1 MTMRAARRLS
11 LKLPVSLFLFSL
23 ALLPRAMH
31 AQDFDAGARALAEKI
46 AARAGPRGTVSLEV
60 RNLSSLSVAQ
70 TAAVKATLE
79 AGLREHG
86 ATLVAAPPADSEVR
100 VTLAEN
106 VQGYLWVAE
115 VRRGPATQVAMIL
128 VPRSASEATAS
139 AAPGIVLHK
148 QLVLVQA
155 TPVQDVKILDA
166 PWGGSQWMAVL
177 QPDKFSLYEKKGADW
192 GFMQDYPLA
201 AAKPWPRD
209 LRGRVFVHI
218 EGGDVRDETLLWV
231 TLADSAW
238 VLLAA
243 RTSHTLLLEPEKEQE
258 PCYWILDA
266 EDAAE
271 INASRN
277 FFTGR
282 ICGENG
288 ERMNVLPFFSFGLTW
303 KESSPAAEQQT
314 EVFANLDGRAR
325 LFQRIDEEPFAI
337 VDGLGSELATV
348 QTKCG
353 GGWQVLTTR
362 PGDWT
367 EADAIQA
374 YEIRDHQL
382 VPVGAAV
389 DVPGPVMSLD
399 DSGIAVVRNL
409 KTGKYEAYN
418 ITITCGH

>member
-11 LKLPVSLFLFSL
+11 LKLPTSLFLFSL

-31 AQDFDAGARALAEKI
+31 AQDFDVGARALTEKI
-46 AARAGPRGTVSLEV
+46 AARAGPRGTLSLEV

-70 TAAVKATLE
+70 TAAVKTTLE

-86 ATLVAAPPADSEVR
+86 ATFVATPPADSEVR

-106 VQGYLWVAE
+106 VQGYVWVAE
-115 VRRGPATQVAMIL
+115 VRRGPATQVAM
-128 VPRSASEATAS
+128 VVVARSASEAATS

-155 TPVQDVKILDA
+155 ARVLNVKILDA

-177 QPDKFSLYEKKGADW
+177 QPDKLSLYEKKGAEW

-209 LRGRVFVHI
+209 LRGKVFVNA
-218 EGGDVRDETLLWV
+218 EKDQRELLLWV
-231 TLADSAW
+231 TVANSTWRLLSAE
-238 VLLAA
+238 
-243 RTSHTLLLEPEKEQE
+243 TSHTLLLEPGQA
-258 PCYWILDA
+258 LD
-266 EDAAE
+266 ERSSWLLTSGNRSVDALAE

-282 ICGENG
+282 IYLEGG
-288 ERMNVLPFFSFGLTW
+288 KTANVLPFFSVAMIAE
-303 KESSPAAEQQT
+303 ESGPNT
-314 EVFANLDGRAR
+314 DIYANLDGRTR
-325 LFQRIDEEPFAI
+325 LYGDAETPFAI

-353 GGWQVLTTR
+353 NGWQVLTTH

-374 YEIRDHQL
+374 YEIQDHQL
-382 VPVGAAV
+382 VSVGAAV
-389 DVPGPVMSLD
+389 DVPGPVTSLD

>member
-1 MTMRAARRLS
+1 MRAARRFS
-11 LKLPVSLFLFSL
+11 SKLTGSLFLFL
-23 ALLPRAMH
+23 LVLLPRAMQ

-70 TAAVKATLE
+70 TAAVKQTLD

-86 ATLVAAPPADSEVR
+86 ATLVAAPPADSEIR

-106 VQGYLWVAE
+106 VQGYVWVAE
-115 VRRGPATQVAMIL
+115 VRRGPATQVAMIV
-128 VPRSASEATAS
+128 VPRSAGEATAS
-139 AAPGIVLHK
+139 GASAIVLHK
-148 QLVLVQA
+148 ELVLLQA
-155 TPVQDVKILDA
+155 AKVLDVKILDA

-177 QPDKFSLYEKKGADW
+177 QPDKLSLYEKKGAEW
-192 GFMQDYPLA
+192 GFMQDYPLVS
-201 AAKPWPRD
+201 AKPWPRD
-209 LRGRVFVHI
+209 LRGKVFLNK
-218 EGGDVRDETLLWV
+218 DNVRGEELLWV

-238 VLLAA
+238 ILLAA
-243 RTSHTLLLEPEKEQE
+243 STSHTLLLEPGRGQE
-258 PCYWILDA
+258 TGYWFLTSA
-266 EDAAE
+266 THFVNAAE
-271 INASRN
+271 ISASKN
-277 FFTGR
+277 FFTGK
-282 ICGENG
+282 IYLEPGKTINE
-288 ERMNVLPFFSFGLTW
+288 LPFFSFGLMSKKPEHGWLQDIDIYT
-303 KESSPAAEQQT
+303 
-314 EVFANLDGRAR
+314 NLDGRTR
-325 LFQRIDEEPFAI
+325 LFEDTYEEPFVI

-353 GGWQVLTTR
+353 DGWQVLTTR

-374 YEIRDHQL
+374 YEIQDHQL
-382 VPVGAAV
+382 VPVGTAV

-409 KTGKYEAYN
+409 KTGKYEAFN

>member
-1 MTMRAARRLS
+1 MRAARRRS
-11 LKLPVSLFLFSL
+11 LKLPSSLFLFL
-23 ALLPRAMH
+23 LTLLPRAMP

-70 TAAVKATLE
+70 TAAMKATLE

-106 VQGYLWVAE
+106 VQGYVWVAE
-115 VRRGPATQVAMIL
+115 VRRGPATQVAMI
-128 VPRSASEATAS
+128 VVGRAASEAAGSGAS
-139 AAPGIVLHK
+139 AIVLHK

-155 TPVQDVKILDA
+155 APVLDVKILDA

-177 QPDKFSLYEKKGADW
+177 QPDKLSLYEKKGADW
-192 GFMQDYPLA
+192 GFMQDYPLVSA
-201 AAKPWPRD
+201 RPWPRD
-209 LRGRVFVHI
+209 LRGKVFVNYRHADPDQI
-218 EGGDVRDETLLWV
+218 LLLWV

-238 VLLAA
+238 NLLAGGI
-243 RTSHTLLLEPEKEQE
+243 SHTMLLEPEKGRESG
-258 PCYWILDA
+258 CCLLTSGSHFVS
-266 EDAAE
+266 AADMS
-271 INASRN
+271 ASRN

-282 ICGENG
+282 VYLGSG
-288 ERMNVLPFFSFGLTW
+288 KTMDVLPFFSFGMIW
-303 KESSPAAEQQT
+303 NESGPDT
-314 EVFANLDGRAR
+314 DIYTNLDGRTR
-325 LFQRIDEEPFAI
+325 LFEEIDTPFAI
-337 VDGLGSELATV
+337 VDGLGSELATI

-353 GGWQVLTTR
+353 DGWQVLTTR

-374 YEIRDHQL
+374 YEIQDHQL
-382 VPVGAAV
+382 VPVGAAA

-399 DSGIAVVRNL
+399 DSGIALVRNL

-418 ITITCGH
+418 ITITCGR

>member
-1 MTMRAARRLS
+1 MRAARRLS
-11 LKLPVSLFLFSL
+11 LKLPASLFLFLL
-23 ALLPRAMH
+23 ALLPRAMQ
-31 AQDFDAGARALAEKI
+31 AQDLDAGARALAEKI
-46 AARAGPRGTVSLEV
+46 AARAGPRGTLSLDV

-70 TAAVKATLE
+70 TAAVKQILE

-106 VQGYLWVAE
+106 VQEFVWVAE
-115 VRRGPATQVAMIL
+115 VRRGPATQVAMIQ
-128 VPRSASEATAS
+128 VARSTSEAAGPGAS
-139 AAPGIVLHK
+139 AIVLHK

-155 TPVQDVKILDA
+155 AQVLDVKILDA

-177 QPDKFSLYEKKGADW
+177 QPDKLSLYEKKGSDW
-192 GFMQDYPLA
+192 GFMQDYPLVSA
-201 AAKPWPRD
+201 RPWPRD
-209 LRGRVFVHI
+209 LRGKVFVNV
-218 EGGDVRDETLLWV
+218 EKDQRELLLWV
-231 TLADSAW
+231 TVANSAW
-238 VLLAA
+238 RLLSAE
-243 RTSHTLLLEPEKEQE
+243 TSHTLLLEPGQA
-258 PCYWILDA
+258 LD
-266 EDAAE
+266 ELSSWLLTSGNRSVDALAE

-282 ICGENG
+282 IYLEGG
-288 ERMNVLPFFSFGLTW
+288 KTATVLPFFSAAMIA
-303 KESSPAAEQQT
+303 KESEPTTAIYT
-314 EVFANLDGRAR
+314 NLDGRTR
-325 LFQRIDEEPFAI
+325 LYADAETPFAV

-353 GGWQVLTTR
+353 DGWQVLTTR

-374 YEIRDHQL
+374 YEIQDHQL
-382 VPVGAAV
+382 VPVGAAL

-409 KTGKYEAYN
+409 KTGKYEAFN